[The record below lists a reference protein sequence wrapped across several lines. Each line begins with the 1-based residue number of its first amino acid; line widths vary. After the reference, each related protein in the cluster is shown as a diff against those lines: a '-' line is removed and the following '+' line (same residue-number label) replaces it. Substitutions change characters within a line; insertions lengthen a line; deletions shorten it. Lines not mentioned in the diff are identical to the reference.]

1 MHTERDDRE
10 EEDEEE
16 DNEDDD
22 AEDYEVEE
30 AELEPSA
37 PEQKA
42 AGTLEILVLL
52 PASFQIYQ
60 VCPKMTL

>member
-16 DNEDDD
+16 DDE
-22 AEDYEVEE
+22 EEYEVEE
-30 AELEPSA
+30 AEPEPSA

-60 VCPKMTL
+60 VCLKMTL